1 MRNTKP
7 NTPPILGCV
16 DGLLKAA
23 VLVCCVF
30 VYVAIYPLL
39 FLSMLHWAKI
49 YRTVPWF
56 IAWSNALLSAKHP
69 MLHWAETLD
78 HVVFLT
84 SLILAQNSHK
94 PVCNRKLTQFITSHR
109 ENSVLSI
116 SMQLHTMFCLSCPI
130 RSFGHTVET
139 MILTCDVQKW
149 WNKKSTSIDSWLPHI
164 HV

>member
-1 MRNTKP
+1 MSCGKKDCFNGKGEMRNTKP

-109 ENSVLSI
+109 ENSVLSN
-116 SMQLHTMFCLSCPI
+116 SMQLRCFALRVSYVHLGTPWRPSY
-130 RSFGHTVET
+130 
-139 MILTCDVQKW
+139 
-149 WNKKSTSIDSWLPHI
+149 
-164 HV
+164 